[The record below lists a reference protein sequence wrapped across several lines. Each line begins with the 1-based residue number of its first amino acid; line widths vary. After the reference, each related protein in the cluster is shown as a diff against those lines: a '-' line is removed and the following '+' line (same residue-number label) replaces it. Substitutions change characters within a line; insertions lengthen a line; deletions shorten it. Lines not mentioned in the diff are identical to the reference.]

1 MILKPSVCEDV
12 PWNYDPQK
20 RLFWEVKH
28 SSTHCNGVV
37 SIFWMQTLEC
47 HRYLSWKHLFLTE
60 LDNVYSTLMR
70 IHEQVLVFSSR
81 AFKLEIPEVEI
92 QVKVLLFVIFPCLPL
107 HAHLSAQPSVPAVT
121 VWFSQWQSTRSHSSG
136 YYLCC
141 KSLISL
147 LWCKWA
153 HALIPKDS
161 SATLAGLR
169 FKQMLSFSSQL
180 SKENSVPLPSHSIL
194 SSSTISE
201 LSLSNC
207 KAVHAKDRCILI
219 FISWIHNSCWSKITD
234 MDLVPFIC

>member
-1 MILKPSVCEDV
+1 
-12 PWNYDPQK
+12 
-20 RLFWEVKH
+20 
-28 SSTHCNGVV
+28 
-37 SIFWMQTLEC
+37 MQTLEC

-81 AFKLEIPEVEI
+81 AFKLGIPEVEI

-153 HALIPKDS
+153 YARSYPRTAQPSWQGLDS
-161 SATLAGLR
+161 SRCFLFHHSLAKKTQFLCLPTLFFLPPPYQNCHCLIV
-169 FKQMLSFSSQL
+169 KQFMQRTGAS
-180 SKENSVPLPSHSIL
+180 
-194 SSSTISE
+194 
-201 LSLSNC
+201 
-207 KAVHAKDRCILI
+207 
-219 FISWIHNSCWSKITD
+219 
-234 MDLVPFIC
+234 